1 MASHVSWIWIA
12 HRPDHVSIADS
23 LFLKFLFVSMQIGT
37 FRKWSHHLNQ
47 MEPAAKKQ
55 VNSIER
61 GNKYDFVRKCAS
73 DVKMNSRNVCG
84 YIK

>member
-1 MASHVSWIWIA
+1 
-12 HRPDHVSIADS
+12 
-23 LFLKFLFVSMQIGT
+23 
-37 FRKWSHHLNQ
+37 
-47 MEPAAKKQ
+47 MEPPFEPDGTSSKKQ

-73 DVKMNSRNVCG
+73 DVKMNSRYACG